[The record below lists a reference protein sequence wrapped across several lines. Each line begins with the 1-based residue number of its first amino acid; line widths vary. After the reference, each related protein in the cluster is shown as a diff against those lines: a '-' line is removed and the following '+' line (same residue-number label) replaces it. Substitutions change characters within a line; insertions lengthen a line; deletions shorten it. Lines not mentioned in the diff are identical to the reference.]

1 MRRFAAL
8 AMLSFGAACS
18 ASPTATGA
26 KPLTDAYLLKA
37 VDGHTLPAHRDPG
50 NSSRVLSGSL
60 RLQPNGYFVLAE
72 SDSSWDDGG
81 FIQEDYA
88 EGGTW
93 TADGTMLILSD
104 TATDM
109 NDTYGAAPSTYFG
122 TIAPHTVLLT
132 VATNDGSKPHVFQYD
147 R

>member
-81 FIQEDYA
+81 FIQEDYTD
-88 EGGTW
+88 GGTW
-93 TADGTMLILSD
+93 TVDGTMLILSD
-104 TATDM
+104 TATDR

-122 TIAPHTVLLT
+122 TIAAHTVLLT
-132 VATNDGSKPHVFQYD
+132 LATDDGSKPHVFQYG